1 MKHKYVDVMFYT
13 LAIGL
18 FCIGIGLFFLQNLIQ
33 AILFLIIAILCRN
46 QPGLLKLLQK
56 RKEIF
61 DEKDD

>member
-13 LAIGL
+13 LANGL

-46 QPGLLKLLQK
+46 QPGLLKLL
-56 RKEIF
+56 
-61 DEKDD
+61 